1 MKKDK
6 KQMIVLSAL
15 VLLVLA
21 IGAFQFMGPK
31 PKPVAAKDA
40 TLDKP
45 KDDVLVAVADPAKD
59 PMQAYIEE
67 MIATSS
73 TPRDP
78 FQPQAVVIDDPAPD
92 RPVNDPP
99 RPSTSQRPISE
110 ITGPWKPIDPS
121 AGGNFGEGNFGGP
134 PTNIVPDTGGP
145 TTNGQAFALTSVM
158 IGKSKK
164 LCSLLLRDGQ
174 QILVGEGQS
183 FGPDMNTTVVAIT
196 EEYVVLR
203 HLGREMKLGLNGG
216 N

>member
-1 MKKDK
+1 
-6 KQMIVLSAL
+6 
-15 VLLVLA
+15 
-21 IGAFQFMGPK
+21 
-31 PKPVAAKDA
+31 
-40 TLDKP
+40 
-45 KDDVLVAVADPAKD
+45 
-59 PMQAYIEE
+59 MQAYIEQ

-78 FQPQAVVIDDPAPD
+78 FQPQAVVIDDPLPD

-99 RPSTSQRPISE
+99 RPTNIQRPTMPRPE
-110 ITGPWKPIDPS
+110 FEPGGFEGQVDPIRVDP
-121 AGGNFGEGNFGGP
+121 N
-134 PTNIVPDTGGP
+134 TVPDNGTNHLGP
-145 TTNGQAFALTSVM
+145 TNGQAFALTSVM